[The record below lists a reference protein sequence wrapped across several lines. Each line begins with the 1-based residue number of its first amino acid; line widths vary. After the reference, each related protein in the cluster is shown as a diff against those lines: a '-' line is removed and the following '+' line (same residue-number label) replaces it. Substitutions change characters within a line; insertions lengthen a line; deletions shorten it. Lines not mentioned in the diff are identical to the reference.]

1 LVYRVLRENVN
12 LCGFLDRTN
21 LICAHYE
28 GALKRLK
35 KSGKKFDLIF
45 IDPPY
50 ILYRRK
56 QVGDFILQL
65 SELLEKDGTIVIEHN
80 YPIEDSLKGFKRIR
94 KPFGGTQ
101 LSLFRKGDE

>member
-1 LVYRVLRENVN
+1 LVYRVLRENLH
-12 LCGFLDRTN
+12 LCGFLDRAN

-35 KSGKKFDLIF
+35 KSGKKFDLVF

-56 QVGDFILQL
+56 QVGDFISQL
-65 SELLEKDGTIVIEHN
+65 SELLEEDGTIVIEHN
-80 YPIEDSLKGFKRIR
+80 YRIENSIKGFKRIT
-94 KPFGGTQ
+94 KPFGGTH
-101 LSLFRKGDE
+101 LSLFRRGDE